1 LITNEADSLT
11 ENKPL
16 EKRGLGYYWVFG
28 FATGIFALDQFT
40 KWLTENNLGPYGS
53 GKQTEVLEGLII
65 FRYVKNTG
73 ASFSILQNA
82 PWFFTLVASLASIG
96 IIFWY
101 IAKGTNDRWYQFC
114 VAMLLAGA
122 VGNLSDRLFKNGA
135 VTDMI
140 NLPWAEIFKNFNV
153 ADVSLN
159 VGVATLLLVTIFRSL
174 RENRDNSTKSDN
186 I

>member
-1 LITNEADSLT
+1 MITDETDSLT
-11 ENKPL
+11 ENKTQK
-16 EKRGLGYYWVFG
+16 KRGLGYYWPFG
-28 FATGIFALDQFT
+28 FAVGIFALDQFT

-53 GKQTEVLEGLII
+53 GNQAEILGGLVI

-73 ASFSILQNA
+73 ASFSILQNS
-82 PWFFTLVASLASIG
+82 PWFFALVASLASIG
-96 IIFWY
+96 IIIWY
-101 IAKGTNDRWYQFC
+101 VTRGTTDCWYQFC
-114 VAMLLAGA
+114 VALLLAGA